1 MHQHNITNIA
11 IFSTIAILGVILHT
25 VLCCNSKSH
34 GNLYLCLGLSVVYLT
49 AIILIYIF
57 YPSSECGC
65 GQDDSQD
72 DSQDVFQE
80 DSQEDSQQKENFVFM
95 TKALKCPCNKKEVVE
110 NYVDTSN
117 SCGRQ
122 YIGKP
127 INFEYTSMIDDNG
140 EFIGNNC
147 QRQ

>member
-49 AIILIYIF
+49 AIILFYIF

-65 GQDDSQD
+65 GHHDSQGN
-72 DSQDVFQE
+72 SQD
-80 DSQEDSQQKENFVFM
+80 DSQQKENFVFM
-95 TKALKCPCNKKEVVE
+95 GKAVKCRCNKKEVVE
-110 NYVDTSN
+110 KYVDTSN

-127 INFEYTSMIDDNG
+127 INFEYTSMTDDNG